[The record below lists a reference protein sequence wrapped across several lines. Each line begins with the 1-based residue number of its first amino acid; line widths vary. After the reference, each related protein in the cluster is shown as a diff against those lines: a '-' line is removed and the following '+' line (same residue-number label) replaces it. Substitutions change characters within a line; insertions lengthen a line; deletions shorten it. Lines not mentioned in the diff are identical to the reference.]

1 MTIIYL
7 DILRYTTNKVLLLHT
22 IMRTEET
29 FVKPPQSKFRVEHN
43 CTTPLIQTGN
53 CHFKLYNLRIV
64 LKTLKYSILRLQTD
78 YSSAIKSLRLS
89 QVDNVAHRGKIVP
102 YKHRLRRL
110 PTTAMRRIQKGHSL
124 TFIAMLIL

>member
-1 MTIIYL
+1 MLNQTIKGKDEYREKEVGVLTVIYL
-7 DILRYTTNKVLLLHT
+7 DILRFTANKVLLLPT

-64 LKTLKYSILRLQTD
+64 LKTLKYSI
-78 YSSAIKSLRLS
+78 
-89 QVDNVAHRGKIVP
+89 
-102 YKHRLRRL
+102 
-110 PTTAMRRIQKGHSL
+110 
-124 TFIAMLIL
+124 

>member
-1 MTIIYL
+1 MTVIYL
-7 DILRYTTNKVLLLHT
+7 DILRYTANKVLLLHT

-53 CHFKLYNLRIV
+53 SPFKLYNLRIV

-78 YSSAIKSLRLS
+78 YASAIKSLRLS
-89 QVDNVAHRGKIVP
+89 QVDKVAHRGKIVP

-110 PTTAMRRIQKGHSL
+110 PTTAMRRIQKGHSP